1 MYMLATTKHST
12 DRCIYLKTLLTI
24 ILVCFCIFSNGQENK
39 IETYGRSFNMGVGP
53 GYFSASIL
61 PAPFFTINYEFDV
74 LNNFTLAPFVSLA
87 SYKSEASIIAS
98 RYYYHRATILPF
110 GIKATYYLDKLLKI
124 PNKWDFYIGCS
135 VGYTYIRKAWDFGY
149 PGINGGIPGLREEYV
164 HAHAGAEYHV
174 SRKAGLFVDVST
186 GVAVVGV
193 SIHRYE

>member
-1 MYMLATTKHST
+1 MLAIAKHT
-12 DRCIYLKTLLTI
+12 ANRCIHLKTLLL
-24 ILVCFCIFSNGQENK
+24 ILMVSISTLSNGQENK
-39 IETYGRSFNMGVGP
+39 IETYGKTFNMGVGP

-61 PAPFFTINYEFDV
+61 PAPFFAINYEFDI
-74 LNNFTLAPFVSLA
+74 LNNLTLSPFVSFA

-110 GIKATYYLDKLLKI
+110 GIKATYYLDNLLKI

-149 PGINGGIPGLREEYV
+149 PGIIGGIPGLREEYV
-164 HAHAGAEYHV
+164 HAHVGAEYHV
-174 SRKAGLFVDVST
+174 SKKAGLFVDVST